1 MRPKKIIITIDGFSS
16 CGKSTLAKDV
26 AQKLKYRYIDTGAM
40 YRSVTKY
47 FLENDVQLDD
57 EAAVEEALSQINI
70 DFDYDDL
77 GKQIT
82 ILNKENVEL
91 SLRSPEISNAVSHVA
106 ALKIVRT
113 QMVAQQQLLG
123 KRKGIIMDGRD
134 IGTVVFPKA
143 ELKIFLIAKED
154 IRVDRRYQ
162 ELLLTSNPM
171 TREEVRENL
180 LTRDHIDSTRKES
193 PLKQAEDAI
202 VLDNSYITPEE
213 QTDWVIQ
220 KYISIISTTKDL
232 V

>member
-1 MRPKKIIITIDGFSS
+1 
-16 CGKSTLAKDV
+16 
-26 AQKLKYRYIDTGAM
+26 
-40 YRSVTKY
+40 
-47 FLENDVQLDD
+47 
-57 EAAVEEALSQINI
+57 
-70 DFDYDDL
+70 
-77 GKQIT
+77 
-82 ILNKENVEL
+82 
-91 SLRSPEISNAVSHVA
+91 
-106 ALKIVRT
+106 
-113 QMVAQQQLLG
+113 
-123 KRKGIIMDGRD
+123 MDGRD

>member
-57 EAAVEEALSQINI
+57 EAALEEALSQINI

-202 VLDNSYITPEE
+202 VLDNSFITPEE

>member
-1 MRPKKIIITIDGFSS
+1 MGPKKIIITIDGFSS

-202 VLDNSYITPEE
+202 VLDNSFITPEE